1 MLVPSNSFSLLLNEL
16 NCVCCTEGDRGD
28 LSPPCNDNDEGA
40 GLPNEGDG
48 VGIADLPN
56 DGAGDGNGDLLS
68 DGDLFGGIGD
78 GVVGGGLLE
87 SLLLVLIPFSLSIS
101 AWTETIKVSGSNLRN
116 CEMANC
122 CISLLTLR
130 NCLKA

>member
-1 MLVPSNSFSLLLNEL
+1 MLVPSNSLSLLLNEL

-48 VGIADLPN
+48 VGNADLPN
-56 DGAGDGNGDLLS
+56 DGDGDGNGDLLN

-78 GVVGGGLLE
+78 GVVGGGGLLE
-87 SLLLVLIPFSLSIS
+87 SLLIPFSLSIS
-101 AWTETIKVSGSNLRN
+101 A
-116 CEMANC
+116 
-122 CISLLTLR
+122 
-130 NCLKA
+130 